1 MRFASVC
8 EAKDGTICNHCA
20 GNLFYK
26 LGIANVGAAMPQ
38 VASKLKL
45 IAMKAFHD
53 SQVVMTKMDPDKAFG
68 FK

>member
-1 MRFASVC
+1 
-8 EAKDGTICNHCA
+8 
-20 GNLFYK
+20 
-26 LGIANVGAAMPQ
+26 MPQ